1 MNASH
6 KNPALLLLVVAIALL
21 AAPSVWAEKYLVTM
35 ENGTTFESLR
45 QPRVASWDSS
55 VLMVLTDAGN
65 WIGLSAD
72 AVAKVRARSEE
83 QGFGRVIDAKTIEIG
98 VLSNDAPTDEELAE
112 QEAGQDPFLR
122 ALERIEEISRPPE
135 QPNTT
140 VEQFVNPEDTLGVPT
155 SYGNS
160 GLAQEYYG
168 TGYEP

>member
-6 KNPALLLLVVAIALL
+6 KTPALLLLVVAIALL
-21 AAPSVWAEKYLVTM
+21 AAPNVWAEKFVVTL
-35 ENGTTFESLR
+35 ENGTTFETLR
-45 QPRVASWDSS
+45 QPRTASWDTG

-65 WIGLSAD
+65 WIGLEASE
-72 AVAKVRARSEE
+72 VAKVRARSEE

-98 VLSNDAPTDEELAE
+98 VLANDAPTDEELAE
-112 QEAGQDPFLR
+112 EAANQDPFLA
-122 ALERIEEISRPPE
+122 ALERIEELSRPPE
-135 QPNTT
+135 QPQTT

>member
-6 KNPALLLLVVAIALL
+6 KTPALLLLVLAIALL
-21 AAPSVWAEKYLVTM
+21 AAPNVWAERFVVTM
-35 ENGTTFESLR
+35 ENGTTFETLR
-45 QPRVASWDSS
+45 QPRTASWDSG

-65 WIGLSAD
+65 WIGLEANQ
-72 AVAKVRARSEE
+72 VAKVRARSEE

-98 VLSNDAPTDEELAE
+98 VLANDAPTDEELE
-112 QEAGQDPFLR
+112 EEAANQDPFLA
-122 ALERIEEISRPPE
+122 ALERIEELSRPPE
-135 QPNTT
+135 QPQTT